1 MECPGVAR
9 VFASW
14 LEKISVNVVKLNCTT
29 DIVTMF
35 LIWGVLRTD
44 WLLRDCES
52 PEGRVW
58 DWCVDFF

>member
-1 MECPGVAR
+1 MV
-9 VFASW
+9 
-14 LEKISVNVVKLNCTT
+14 EKILVNVVKPNFTT

-35 LIWGVLRTD
+35 LIEDVLRTD

-58 DWCVDFF
+58 D

>member
-1 MECPGVAR
+1 MA
-9 VFASW
+9 
-14 LEKISVNVVKLNCTT
+14 EKNLVNVVKLNFTT
-29 DIVTMF
+29 NIVTMF

-58 DWCVDFF
+58 D